1 MKLTLT
7 DVLVKREN
15 PSRRIRKAKVNQ
27 YRIRVER
34 MFFFSLKGKGFTGT
48 LRTRKYKSGSPHIL
62 FSGLKIKKLSPSS
75 PKHTHVHTH
84 SPALASSFSRSL
96 NLLFSIVFLTWISQ
110 KENILPKMFP
120 LLVFFFSLSLPHPPF
135 YSNFYLPSFSLSQG
149 YFPPPA
155 SIYLVFFFFF
165 FFVRLSSYTQL
176 LSRTALGTYR
186 RISVTFSWKFS
197 QRCTNE

>member
-96 NLLFSIVFLTWISQ
+96 NLLFSIAFLTWISQ

-135 YSNFYLPSFSLSQG
+135 YSNFYLPSFSLSG
-149 YFPPPA
+149 LFSPA
-155 SIYLVFFFFF
+155 SFYLSCFFF
-165 FFVRLSSYTQL
+165 L
-176 LSRTALGTYR
+176 LLLRPSLKLHSIAQSDGVGYLQKNFRYILLKIQPALYY
-186 RISVTFSWKFS
+186 
-197 QRCTNE
+197 E

>member
-96 NLLFSIVFLTWISQ
+96 NLLFSIAFLTWISQ

-120 LLVFFFSLSLPHPPF
+120 LLVFFSLSLSPIHPF
-135 YSNFYLPSFSLSQG
+135 ILISTFHLSLSQG

-165 FFVRLSSYTQL
+165 FFVRLSTYTQL

>member
-1 MKLTLT
+1 MLLLCFVCVRVLLLFSFLTSRQVPLLQLRSYRKMKLTLT

-120 LLVFFFSLSLPHPPF
+120 LLVFFFLSLSPP
-135 YSNFYLPSFSLSQG
+135 S
-149 YFPPPA
+149 
-155 SIYLVFFFFF
+155 
-165 FFVRLSSYTQL
+165 TL
-176 LSRTALGTYR
+176 L
-186 RISVTFSWKFS
+186 F
-197 QRCTNE
+197 